1 MTQTQNGGTSNNKV
15 NKFEEYSLFIEDTA
29 RLSDRRQT
37 VSNIYVAVNSLL
49 LVAIGLL
56 IKDLGATGV
65 WRLLLPVPLIV
76 SGIIISM
83 RWSELLSNYKK
94 LIGFRIN
101 VLREMETKMSG
112 IENMYHREDLL
123 YPMDG
128 SGGSHSIHGLN
139 FSDKEQ
145 ALPNIFILLYYLF
158 CLGLIVALI
167 VDLAVNWKC

>member
-1 MTQTQNGGTSNNKV
+1 LTQTQNSGTNDNKV

-37 VSNIYVAVNSLL
+37 VSNTFVAVNSLL

-56 IKDLGATGV
+56 IKDLVATGV

-76 SGIIISM
+76 SGIIISR

-101 VLREMETKMSG
+101 VLRDMEKKMSG

-123 YPMDG
+123 YPRDV
-128 SGGSHSIHGLN
+128 SGGSHSIGGLN

-145 ALPNIFILLYYLF
+145 SLPNIFILLYCLF
-158 CLGLIVALI
+158 GLGITVALV
-167 VDLAVNWKC
+167 VDLAVNWRC

>member
-1 MTQTQNGGTSNNKV
+1 MTETQNSGMSNNRV

-29 RLSDRRQT
+29 RLSERRQT
-37 VSNIYVAVNSLL
+37 ISNTYVAVNSLL

-76 SGIIISM
+76 SGIIISR

-94 LIGFRIN
+94 LVGFRIN
-101 VLREMETKMSG
+101 VLKDMEKKMSG
-112 IENMYHREDLL
+112 IENMYHREELI

-128 SGGSHSIHGLN
+128 SSGSHSIHGLN

-145 ALPNIFILLYYLF
+145 ALPKIFILLYCIF
-158 CLGLIVALI
+158 GLGLIAALI

>member
-1 MTQTQNGGTSNNKV
+1 MTETQNSGTSNNKV

-29 RLSDRRQT
+29 RLSERRQT
-37 VSNIYVAVNSLL
+37 VSNTYVAVNSLL

-76 SGIIISM
+76 SGIIISR

-101 VLREMETKMSG
+101 VLRDMEKKMSG

-123 YPMDG
+123 YPRDG
-128 SGGSHSIHGLN
+128 SGRSHSIGGLN

-145 ALPNIFILLYYLF
+145 ALPKIFILLYYLF
-158 CLGLIVALI
+158 GLGITVALV

>member
-1 MTQTQNGGTSNNKV
+1 LAGAKNGGTGDSKV

-29 RLSDRRQT
+29 RLSERRQT
-37 VSNIYVAVNSLL
+37 VSNTYVAVNSLL

-56 IKDLGATGV
+56 VKDLGATGV

-76 SGIIISM
+76 SGIIISR

-94 LIGFRIN
+94 LVGFRII
-101 VLREMETKMSG
+101 VLKEMEKKMSG

-123 YPMDG
+123 YPRDK
-128 SGGSHSIHGLN
+128 SGGSHSIGGLN

-145 ALPNIFILLYYLF
+145 ALPKIFILLYYLF
-158 CLGLIVALI
+158 GLGLIAALI
-167 VDLAVNWKC
+167 VELAVN